1 MREPWCINPMM
12 GIPRLFGLIIAL
24 TLTGISSKQ
33 ALAESTDSLPKLHL
47 TVVEATATG
56 EVDKELARLRTDLA
70 RFKLQGFKVRDKVI
84 MALRDGSA
92 GKVKLPN
99 QAWVEAKVEADP
111 KKGDARIRL
120 FSDNPRFSTV
130 LKLKSGG
137 RLIVGGPKFA
147 NGVLVFVLENPL

>member
-1 MREPWCINPMM
+1 MV
-12 GIPRLFGLIIAL
+12 LALI
-24 TLTGISSKQ
+24 GMSSKP
-33 ALAESTDSLPKLHL
+33 ALADSKDEVPKLHL

-56 EVDKELARLRTDLA
+56 AVDKELARLRTDLA

-99 QAWVEAKVEADP
+99 KAWVEANVETDP

-120 FSDNPRFSTV
+120 FSDNPKFSTV

-147 NGVLVFVLENPL
+147 DGVLVFVLENPL